1 MKSYNLTNRNAP
13 TEVSALSVTGFDGPY
28 RVDSILT
35 YLHSRLQP
43 CYLSVD
49 LAVSIRV
56 AVPCKM
62 ISEKTENRPFK
73 MRGEWIIYNVCGHI
87 RSGFANQCHKDSRI
101 SKLVNG
107 FSVPPKTT
115 AIRNIVYWC
124 PKGI

>member
-13 TEVSALSVTGFDGPY
+13 TEVSALSVTGFSGPY

-62 ISEKTENRPFK
+62 ISKVDS
-73 MRGEWIIYNVCGHI
+73 IIV
-87 RSGFANQCHKDSRI
+87 SA
-101 SKLVNG
+101 
-107 FSVPPKTT
+107 
-115 AIRNIVYWC
+115 
-124 PKGI
+124 